1 MCFICFREAKRVQ
14 YLRRSLSSSSGSR
27 LAGIVPIAKVL
38 KRDSVIVRFMPLAQQ
53 NDERSAERT
62 ETDD

>member
-1 MCFICFREAKRVQ
+1 VQ
-14 YLRRSLSSSSGSR
+14 YLRRSLSSSFGSR